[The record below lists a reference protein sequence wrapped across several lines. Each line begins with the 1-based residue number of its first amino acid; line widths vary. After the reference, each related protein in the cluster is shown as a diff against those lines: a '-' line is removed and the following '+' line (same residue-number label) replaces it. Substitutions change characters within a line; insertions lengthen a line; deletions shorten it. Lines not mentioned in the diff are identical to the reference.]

1 MDHSHDILTYFAKS
15 ATLEHIRN
23 IHWRMNDKREE
34 GNFFVIVGQPNAI
47 FPPNPK
53 ISRIVFFLLIIHPW
67 GVYNE
72 IWGGVEVSPL
82 SNFNYSRWRP
92 RWLSPK
98 RKFLTFHYFSVLCQ
112 ISMVFWSVYIPWGPH
127 NVFAYNW
134 VYRCYGNYNMANI
147 RGEDPISYQFLN
159 RTFRVTPPWYAIW
172 MRFYYFRKPHLS
184 YVHPQYKIAEMSQNP
199 NQ

>member
-1 MDHSHDILTYFAKS
+1 MPVVISNCLRALDMCLKR
-15 ATLEHIRN
+15 IRQ
-23 IHWRMNDKREE
+23 IARLRKRLQLVSNT
-34 GNFFVIVGQPNAI
+34 GVIVGQPNAI

-53 ISRIVFFLLIIHPW
+53 ISGIVFSLLIIHPW

-72 IWGGVEVSPL
+72 IWGDVEVSPL

-127 NVFAYNW
+127 NVFA
-134 VYRCYGNYNMANI
+134 
-147 RGEDPISYQFLN
+147 
-159 RTFRVTPPWYAIW
+159 
-172 MRFYYFRKPHLS
+172 
-184 YVHPQYKIAEMSQNP
+184 
-199 NQ
+199 